1 MDLLYMKKILTYK
14 SGYFIFSRKF
24 SVRELQPLRIEVRIL
39 YETVKDLPILP
50 ELSSNLEQEL
60 IRKSI
65 FGTAA
70 IEGNPL
76 TEDKVDEIISKPDNF
91 KSQKSAEIE
100 IRNLK
105 NAYEFIKN
113 INQIESQFKLEE
125 GLIKEAHA
133 LITENVM
140 DEQNNPGHYRNHKV
154 QVGDRNH
161 GGVYTPPKCLEDIS
175 KLMGE
180 YIEWINSDEMM
191 DLDAS
196 IRASLAHYY
205 LGLIHPFGNGNGRTA
220 RLIEALL
227 LQVSGI
233 KYIPAMLSNYYYQN
247 IDDYFWA
254 FSNTIRNK
262 ENSVTPFLKFTLQGS
277 MLSLRAIKERITF
290 YIRKFSLRDYYSFL
304 REKRKVT
311 QRQFDLLI
319 GLLDYDKTFSLP
331 DLFNR
336 PQFKILYRNVSERTA
351 RRDISKLTKER
362 FFYIAEDGHLALNWR
377 VIG

>member
-1 MDLLYMKKILTYK
+1 M
-14 SGYFIFSRKF
+14 
-24 SVRELQPLRIEVRIL
+24 
-39 YETVKDLPILP
+39 VKDLPILP

-60 IRKSI
+60 IRRSI

-91 KSQKSAEIE
+91 KSKKNAEIE

-161 GGVYTPPKCLEDIS
+161 GGVFTPPKCLEDIS

-180 YIEWINSDEMM
+180 YIEWINRDEMM
-191 DLDAS
+191 GLDAW

-262 ENSVTPFLKFTLQGS
+262 ESSVTPFLKFTLQGS

-362 FFYIAEDGHLALNWR
+362 FLYIAEDGHLALNWR